1 MDTRP
6 TANSQVQEDGAI
18 VFNRQAKTLEDIQ
31 RQLINL
37 EAILSRLKKD
47 NE

>member
-6 TANSQVQEDGAI
+6 TANSIMQEDGAI
-18 VFNRQAKTLEDIQ
+18 VFTKQAKSLEDIQ
-31 RQLINL
+31 RQLANIEQL
-37 EAILSRLKKD
+37 LKRLQKN